1 MMKCPHCGEDLPEG
15 FVFIPPEEHEE
26 VTQDTVPANDDAIY
40 PPSPADSVQTD
51 LTVNE
56 SRINSELLA
65 YYKENEEKKKKLPRI
80 IASCAAAAAAVILI
94 AVLAVSLINPK
105 LKYDITGEWRG
116 GDDFISSSTLTITD
130 STITISETL
139 GFMEISN
146 AAYTYS
152 VKSSDTIE
160 IQGKKFNVAVSDGVL
175 IITPGFNGSRQD
187 VWYSSALPPDTSEGS
202 DSENSTDSNTDN
214 SSNNGNGML

>member
-1 MMKCPHCGEDLPEG
+1 MKCPHCGEELPEG
-15 FVFIPPEEHEE
+15 FVFIPPEEHDEITRE
-26 VTQDTVPANDDAIY
+26 TVPANEEAVY
-40 PPSPADSVQTD
+40 PPSPADIIQTD

-80 IASCAAAAAAVILI
+80 IASCAAAAAALIFI

-105 LKYDITGEWRG
+105 LKYDITGEWKG

-130 STITISETL
+130 STITISETF

-160 IQGKKFNVAVSDGVL
+160 IQGRKFNVEVSDGML

-187 VWYSSALPPDTSEGS
+187 VWYSSNTALPPDTSDGS
-202 DSENSTDSNTDN
+202 DSENSTDN
-214 SSNNGNGML
+214 SPNNGNGML